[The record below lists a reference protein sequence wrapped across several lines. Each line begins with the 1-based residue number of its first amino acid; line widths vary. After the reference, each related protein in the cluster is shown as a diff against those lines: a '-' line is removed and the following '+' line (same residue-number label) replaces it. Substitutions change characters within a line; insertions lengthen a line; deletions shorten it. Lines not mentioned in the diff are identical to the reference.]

1 MECFF
6 ILLTLVLLALL
17 VAPVVI
23 AVLALRASR
32 KADGRLLE
40 LELAVSRLEREAAG
54 RRAAAA
60 EPASQAPPAPEPTRV
75 PPEPPPSFE
84 VRVPPEAEPPPS
96 TVSEPPAHEPPPPAA
111 PPPAE
116 PPEAGRPAIDWERWI
131 GVRGAAVLGGIL
143 FALAGLYFVRY
154 AVESGWLAPP
164 VRVALGLLAGLGAVV
179 GSEVMRRR
187 GYEPTAN
194 ALAGGG
200 VVVLY
205 ASVWAARTLYELIPA
220 AVAFATM
227 TVITAAAGV
236 LAWRHR
242 SQVIAVLGLVGGFAT
257 PLLLRTGAES
267 PLGLFGYLLLLNLG
281 LVLLAR
287 RRRWPLLAPL
297 GLVATLLWEAFWITT
312 RMEPGDLLLALVV
325 LAVFAALFTLA
336 VPGAGLDRR
345 RGRDEA
351 EDAAE
356 PEAREAWTW
365 TRAGGLLAPFAF
377 ALYLAVRA
385 DLTPHVWPLAAL
397 MLVLAVAAELLE
409 RGLEGQRR
417 REARRR
423 ADAGAA
429 FVEGGEPL
437 PLGTGAAVAAVA
449 VVAVWALR
457 TVAVGAAPAAAWEVV
472 GVSLGLAVAFH
483 AFAEHDLRRG
493 RRLERTA
500 RSERHERGPLGAL
513 VTAGG
518 FLALLL
524 LLPFLAGRVSA
535 GSAVAAWHPAWHWA
549 WIAGWLVLG
558 TLLVRQGWL
567 PAVRRRPVVVAAA
580 LGLAFPVL
588 HLLHR
593 GWPGFPEPALHF
605 AVLLAVGVAF
615 QGIAVVRGR
624 GREEPA
630 WEEPAAL
637 ALPLAALIA
646 LFGQSALAAPRVQ
659 LTPWLLL
666 GLTLTL
672 ALLAVLAATRLGSG
686 NAYLAAVLLVAMNHT
701 AWAQAVTR
709 TGADFG
715 PGAPTLPGLLGM
727 ALAVL
732 LFAAWPFLARRRFED
747 QPTAWWAAALAGPLW
762 FLALRALWLERFG
775 DAALGLLPV
784 LLGAVA
790 LAAAFRVR
798 ALWGSD
804 DPRRLR
810 GLVWFGAVAL
820 GFAALAVPL
829 QLDREWITIAW
840 ALEGVAVLALWQR
853 LDHPGLKWFGVA
865 LLAAVT
871 VRLVAN
877 PEVPGYHPR
886 SGLPILNWLLYTY
899 LLPAACLAGASLLLA
914 RHEVRRARPAEGVL
928 YGKGRPVVAMAA
940 GVAAIVVVFVWIN
953 LTVFDLFS
961 SGRHLTFDVARTMA
975 RDLTLSLAWAL
986 YALVLLALG
995 FARRSRGVR
1004 GIGLGLLTLTVV
1016 KLFLYDLAGLEDLYR
1031 VASLLGLAVSLVLV
1045 SLAYQRFVFRER
1057 PAVPEEES

>member
-6 ILLTLVLLALL
+6 TLLTLVLLALL
-17 VAPVVI
+17 AVPVVV
-23 AVLALRASR
+23 AGLALRASR
-32 KADGRLLE
+32 KLEARTLE
-40 LELAVSRLEREAAG
+40 LELTVSRLE
-54 RRAAAA
+54 RAAAA
-60 EPASQAPPAPEPTRV
+60 EPGVEAAPPAPEPTRV
-75 PPEPPPSFE
+75 PPEPPPPFE
-84 VRVPPEAEPPPS
+84 VQASPEPEPPPPP
-96 TVSEPPAHEPPPPAA
+96 VPEAPAHEPPPPAA
-111 PPPAE
+111 PPPE
-116 PPEAGRPAIDWERWI
+116 PATEPVRPAIDWERWI

-164 VRVALGLLAGLGAVV
+164 VRVALGLFAGLAAVA
-179 GSEVMRRR
+179 GSEVLRRR

-205 ASVWAARTLYELIPA
+205 ASVWAARTLYGLIPA
-220 AVAFATM
+220 AVAFTTM
-227 TVITAAAGV
+227 MVITAAAGV

-242 SQVIAVLGLVGGFAT
+242 SQVVALLGLVGGFAT
-257 PLLLRTGAES
+257 PLLLRTEAES

-297 GLVATLLWEAFWITT
+297 GLLATLLWEAYWILS
-312 RMEPGDLLLALVV
+312 RMGPGDLPLALGV
-325 LAVFAALFTLA
+325 LALFAALFTLA
-336 VPGAGLDRR
+336 VPGAGLGGR
-345 RGRDEA
+345 RGGE
-351 EDAAE
+351 EPGAAGE
-356 PEAREAWTW
+356 REARRAWTW
-365 TRAGGLLAPFAF
+365 TRTGGLLAPFAF

-429 FVEGGEPL
+429 FVERVEPL

-457 TVAVGAAPAAAWEVV
+457 VLADGADAAVAWEVV
-472 GVSLGLAVAFH
+472 GVCLGLAAAFH
-483 AFAEHDLRRG
+483 VFAEHDLRQG
-493 RRLERTA
+493 RRLPEGERT
-500 RSERHERGPLGAL
+500 ERQERGPLGAV

-518 FLALLL
+518 FLGLLL
-524 LLPFLAGRVSA
+524 VLPFLAGQVSG
-535 GSAVAAWHPAWHWA
+535 GSAVLAWQRSWHWA
-549 WIAGWLVLG
+549 WIAGWFVLG
-558 TLLVRQGWL
+558 ALLVRQGWL
-567 PAVRRRPVVVAAA
+567 PAVRRRPVLVAAA
-580 LGLAFPVL
+580 LGFALPVL
-588 HLLHR
+588 HLVHR

-605 AVLLAVGVAF
+605 GLLLAVGLVF
-615 QGIAVVRGR
+615 QGIAVLRGR
-624 GREEPA
+624 GREEPAWEEPA

-646 LFGQSALAAPRVQ
+646 LFGQSSTAAVE
-659 LTPWLLL
+659 PWLLL

-686 NAYLAAVLLVAMNHT
+686 TAYLAAVLLAAMNHT

-709 TGADFG
+709 TGADFE
-715 PGAPTLPGLLGM
+715 PGAPALPGLLGTGV
-727 ALAVL
+727 AVV
-732 LFAAWPFLARRRFED
+732 LFTLWPFLARRRLED
-747 QPTAWWAAALAGPLW
+747 QPAAWWAAVLAAPLW

-790 LAAAFRVR
+790 LGAAFRVR
-798 ALWGSD
+798 GLWPSG

-871 VRLVAN
+871 VRLIAN
-877 PEVPGYHPR
+877 PEVPGYYPR

-899 LLPAACLAGASLLLA
+899 LVPAACLVGASLLLA
-914 RHEVRRARPAEGVL
+914 RREVERARPAEEWL
-928 YGKGRPVVAMAA
+928 YVRGRPVASMAA
-940 GVAAIVVVFVWIN
+940 GAAAVAVVFVWIN
-953 LTVFDLFS
+953 LTVFDLFGT
-961 SGRHLTFDVARTMA
+961 GRHLTFDVERTMA

-995 FARRSRGVR
+995 FARRSRGLR

-1016 KLFLYDLAGLEDLYR
+1016 KLFLYDLSGLDDLYR

-1045 SLAYQRFVFRER
+1045 SLAYQRFVFRGK
-1057 PAVPEEES
+1057 PTAPEEES